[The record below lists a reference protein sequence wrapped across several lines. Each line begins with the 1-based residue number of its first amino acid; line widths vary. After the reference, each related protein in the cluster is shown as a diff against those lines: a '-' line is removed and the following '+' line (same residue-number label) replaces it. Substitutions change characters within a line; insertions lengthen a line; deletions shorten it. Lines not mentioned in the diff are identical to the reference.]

1 MLSESIP
8 FESSLKPGVNTAW
21 AARDE
26 ASRKIMTS
34 KSHWILEGQPSRTA
48 DGAHTVGVFGNQ
60 KNCRVEVSIE
70 LGRLSEFGKVKES
83 LEARKELVR
92 LALRVVLEEFAA
104 KSPKAIKPGAL
115 TRISDMDVN
124 MREIQGSVSSEL
136 KRLGLAK

>member
-8 FESSLKPGVNTAW
+8 FKSSLKPVVNTAW

-34 KSHWILEGQPSRTA
+34 KSQWILEGEPSRTA
-48 DGAHTVGVFGNQ
+48 DGVHTVGVFDNQ

-70 LGRLSEFGKVKES
+70 LGRLSECGKVKDC
-83 LEARKELVR
+83 LEARKERIR
-92 LALRVVLEEFAA
+92 LALRVVLEEFEA
-104 KSPKAIKPGAL
+104 KSPKAIKPRAL
-115 TRISDMDVN
+115 TRISDRDVN
-124 MREIQGSVSSEL
+124 IRDIQVSVSSEL